1 MDGVHGSE
9 QSSVYHGEGPG
20 TSGGGRPRA
29 FVLVREGLDADD
41 AVVRE
46 IVAYGIALP
55 DGGAATVPAEGC
67 SFGRWISPESAAR
80 RLDAEVD
87 WG

>member
-9 QSSVYHGEGPG
+9 QSSVYHAGDAG
-20 TSGGGRPRA
+20 TSACGHPRA
-29 FVLVREGLDADD
+29 FVLVREELDADD
-41 AVVRE
+41 SVVRE
-46 IVAYGIALP
+46 VVAYGIALP

-67 SFGRWISPESAAR
+67 SFGRWLSPESAAR
-80 RLDAEVD
+80 RLDAEVV